1 MLYKIR
7 SHEKDQLE
15 KAQKENFAYLDF
27 NIQLYKWGNGEKHIL
42 LIHGWEG
49 HAGNFADLI
58 QRLIQYNYTVHAFD
72 GPSHGASSKGPTNSF
87 EFTNLV
93 ETLMRKFNITQV
105 VSHSFGSV
113 ASLIALGSHP

>member
-15 KAQKENFAYLDF
+15 KAQKENFAYIDF

-42 LIHGWEG
+42 LVHGWEG

-58 QRLIQYNYTVHAFD
+58 QRLIQLQI
-72 GPSHGASSKGPTNSF
+72 
-87 EFTNLV
+87 NL
-93 ETLMRKFNITQV
+93 F
-105 VSHSFGSV
+105 
-113 ASLIALGSHP
+113 